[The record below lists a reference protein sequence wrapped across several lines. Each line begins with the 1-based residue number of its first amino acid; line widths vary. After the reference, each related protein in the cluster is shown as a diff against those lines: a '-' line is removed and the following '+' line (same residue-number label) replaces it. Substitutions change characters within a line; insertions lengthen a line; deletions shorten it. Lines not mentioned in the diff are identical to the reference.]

1 MSIVPDQVIRPLP
14 DQVISNC
21 SLDNLDIILIHDQV
35 GRPDAQVTLE
45 IVREHLIMYYLTTVR
60 TTSTT

>member
-21 SLDNLDIILIHDQV
+21 SLDNLDIIMLHGQV
-35 GRPDAQVTLE
+35 MSPNHTGD
-45 IVREHLIMYYLTTVR
+45 
-60 TTSTT
+60 S